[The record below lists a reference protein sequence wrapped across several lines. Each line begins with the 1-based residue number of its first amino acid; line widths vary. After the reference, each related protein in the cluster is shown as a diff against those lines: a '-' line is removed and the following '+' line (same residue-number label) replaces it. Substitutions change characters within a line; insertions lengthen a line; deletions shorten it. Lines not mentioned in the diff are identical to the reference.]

1 MKKNLILIGMPGC
14 GKSTVGVVL
23 AKMMGMDFL
32 DLDLLIQSRSGK
44 KLQVLL
50 DEMGCDAFLD
60 YEAEVC
66 ASVQCENTVIAPG
79 GSAVLTERGASALK
93 ALGTMVYLKIAPEQL
108 KDRLSNLATRGVAMQ
123 PGQTIE
129 ELYLERVAHYER
141 WADHTVE
148 TGPSIEQ
155 MALRIMELCQT
166 EGCV

>member
-23 AKMMGMDFL
+23 AKMMGMEFL

-44 KLQVLL
+44 KLQTLL

-79 GSAVLTERGASALK
+79 GSAVLTERGAAALK
-93 ALGTMVYLKIAPEQL
+93 ALGAMIYLKIAPEQL

-123 PGQTIE
+123 PGQSIE
-129 ELYLERVAHYER
+129 DLYLQRVAHYER

-148 TGPSIEQ
+148 TGRGIEATA
-155 MALRIMELCQT
+155 MRILELFRD
-166 EGCV
+166 EA